1 MNETDIQKLVKI
13 LNELRVKCPWDK
25 KQTIHTLRQQSI
37 EELYELTDAIDGE
50 DWMGMKEELG
60 DLLLHIVFYSKI
72 AEEKKR
78 FNLQEVIDGIS
89 EKLIRRHPH
98 IYGDVVLEDAEAVK
112 KNWEK
117 LKLAEGKKSIM
128 SGVPS
133 SLPSL
138 VKEMRIQQ
146 KAAQTGFDWK
156 NADDVWKKVMEEKK
170 ELDDAIRNKDKTEK
184 EKEAGDLLFS
194 IVNYIRFLGVDAE
207 YALQLTNNKFI
218 SRFREMEE
226 LAEKERHKKLHEMN
240 LEEMDDIWNRIK
252 NNPPNC

>member
-138 VKEMRIQQ
+138 VKAMRIQQ

-170 ELDDAIRNKDKTEK
+170 SAIKKLSEMPDE
-184 EKEAGDLLFS
+184 DLLS
-194 IVNYIRFLGVDAE
+194 LVELQIDDTEIPGIPHHIVTCSVCGEHVMDKKEIIVDDKPVCQFCA
-207 YALQLTNNKFI
+207 
-218 SRFREMEE
+218 
-226 LAEKERHKKLHEMN
+226 
-240 LEEMDDIWNRIK
+240 D
-252 NNPPNC
+252 

>member
-138 VKEMRIQQ
+138 VKAMRIQQ